1 VGAKV
6 HVAVEALRAPTPK
19 AGAGAPREATVCTT
33 TELAFRVPTKLEQAA
48 VSSVLNTSVPD
59 AAVVRHLC
67 GHRRVLKDAPLAS
80 PNSSKPE
87 VTQEELEGPAGHA
100 LSVAL

>member
-1 VGAKV
+1 MEQEGSRSSVGAKV

-59 AAVVRHLC
+59 AAHGQALVW
-67 GHRRVLKDAPLAS
+67 APTSA
-80 PNSSKPE
+80 
-87 VTQEELEGPAGHA
+87 
-100 LSVAL
+100 